1 MNPCVSRAFFE
12 KCHEVPRA
20 GGVVSVHVRSYNT
33 LIMYDKELLRSL
45 ILEKAL
51 KFGDFTLAS
60 GKKATYY
67 LDCRQITLDS
77 VGAKLIGEGILEF
90 LHYDSV
96 LPQAVGGMSIG
107 ADPITAAVIT
117 VAAYQDIPLKGFMVR
132 KQSKGHGTNQ
142 FVEGP
147 LAVGDRV
154 VIVEDVV
161 TTGGSSLE
169 AIEKVEALGVTVN
182 GVIAII
188 DRLEGGRENFE
199 SKGYD
204 FHSLF
209 TVRDFLQK

>member
-1 MNPCVSRAFFE
+1 
-12 KCHEVPRA
+12 
-20 GGVVSVHVRSYNT
+20 
-33 LIMYDKELLRSL
+33 MYDRGLLRSL
-45 ILEKAL
+45 ILEKSL

-67 LDCRQITLDS
+67 LDCRQVTLDS
-77 VGAKLIGEGILEF
+77 VGAKLIGEGILEI
-90 LHYDSV
+90 LQRDAM
-96 LPQAVGGMSIG
+96 PQAVGGMSIG

-117 VAAYQDIPLKGFMVR
+117 VAAYQNIPLKGFMVR

-147 LAVGDRV
+147 ITPGDRV

-182 GVIAII
+182 GVIAVI
-188 DRLEGGRENFE
+188 DRLEGGREQFE
-199 SKGYD
+199 SKGYTL
-204 FHSLF
+204 HSLF
-209 TVRDFLQK
+209 TVQDFR

>member
-1 MNPCVSRAFFE
+1 
-12 KCHEVPRA
+12 
-20 GGVVSVHVRSYNT
+20 
-33 LIMYDKELLRSL
+33 MYDQELLRSL
-45 ILEKAL
+45 ILKESL

-67 LDCRQITLDS
+67 LDCRKITLNS
-77 VGAKLIGEGILEF
+77 VGAKLLGEGILE
-90 LHYDSV
+90 LLQHRSA

-117 VAAYQDIPLKGFMVR
+117 VAAYHNVPLKGFMVR

-147 LAVGDRV
+147 ILAGEHVI
-154 VIVEDVV
+154 IVEDVV

-169 AIEKVEALGVTVN
+169 AIEKVEAVGMIVD

-188 DRLEGGRENFE
+188 DRLEGGRDMFE
-199 SKGYD
+199 SKGYS

-209 TVRDFLQK
+209 TVRDFGIS